1 MQTALSQFKLRCAL
15 YCIIVLCMAATSVMA
30 QVPDYPDSDLG
41 EGQMIEIRQDWNASM
56 DNRMEW
62 WHNARYGMFIH
73 WGPDALPRTPEDRGW
88 RNYDELLKR
97 GLVLNPVDFDA
108 EEWVDIARNAGMKYI
123 VYITK
128 HHNGFSMYDSKY
140 TEYDITDFTPFGR
153 DPLKELA
160 DACFQAGIRLGI
172 YYSVT
177 DMHHPEFPAKW
188 YRNQHYYPKPDADL
202 EKYIVYMKN
211 QIRELFTDY
220 GQIDIFFSD
229 DGGAFMTEGDGPL
242 EFYVK
247 EHPKLIHANE
257 IMDMIRSI
265 QPDVIF
271 NDRFAHGTMDYLT
284 PEGYYPKLG
293 DISTFHNFEVNTTMN
308 GSWMYREDRPDF
320 MNAEEVVQ
328 NLTHIASMGGNYLLN
343 VGPTPEGI
351 IPKESVDVLLESG
364 QWIKKYGES
373 VYGTKGTQWGQPDW
387 GRITHKILPD
397 GTTRLFLHVFDWPED
412 GRLILDTVRRRP
424 IKAYALRSIP
434 RKHYNVAI
442 EGNAYIVVT
451 LDGGAWDPFNSV
463 VVLDVDKAR

>member
-1 MQTALSQFKLRCAL
+1 MNTTVSVLKLRCTL
-15 YCIIVLCMAATSVMA
+15 FCIFVLCMAATSVLA
-30 QVPDYPDSDLG
+30 QTPDYPDSDLG
-41 EGQMIEIRQDWNASM
+41 SGRMIEIRPDWNTSM

-97 GLVLNPVDFDA
+97 GHVLNPVDFDA

-160 DACFQAGIRLGI
+160 DACFEAGIRLGI

-242 EFYVK
+242 EFYVA
-247 EHPKLIHANE
+247 EHPKLIHAYE

-265 QPDVIF
+265 QPDVII

-284 PEGYYPKLG
+284 PEGYYPTLG

-320 MNAEEVVQ
+320 MSAEEVVQ
-328 NLTHIASMGGNYLLN
+328 NFTHIASMGGNYLLN

-351 IPKESVDVLLESG
+351 IPKESVDVLLEAG

-373 VYGTKGTQWGQPDW
+373 VYGTKGTQWGQPEW

-397 GTTRLFLHVFDWPED
+397 GTTRLFLHVFDWPDD
-412 GRLILDTVRRRP
+412 GRLVLDTVRRRP
-424 IKAYALRSIP
+424 IQAYALRSIP
-434 RKHYNVAI
+434 RKNYNVAI

-451 LDGGAWDPFNSV
+451 LDGEAWDPFDSV

>member
-1 MQTALSQFKLRCAL
+1 MNTTVSVLKLRYAL
-15 YCIIVLCMAATSVMA
+15 FCIFVLCMAATSVLA
-30 QVPDYPDSDLG
+30 QTPDYPDSDFG
-41 EGQMIEIRQDWNASM
+41 SGRMIEIRPDWNTSM

-97 GLVLNPVDFDA
+97 GHVLNPVDFDA

-160 DACFQAGIRLGI
+160 DACFEAGIRLGI

-242 EFYVK
+242 EFYVA
-247 EHPKLIHANE
+247 EHPKLIHAYE

-265 QPDVIF
+265 QPDVII

-284 PEGYYPKLG
+284 PEGYYPTLG

-320 MNAEEVVQ
+320 MSAEEVVQ
-328 NLTHIASMGGNYLLN
+328 NFTHIASMGGNYLLN

-351 IPKESVDVLLESG
+351 IPKESVDVLLEAG

-373 VYGTKGTQWGQPDW
+373 VYGTKGTQWGQPEW

-397 GTTRLFLHVFDWPED
+397 GTTRLFLHVFDWPDD
-412 GRLILDTVRRRP
+412 GRLVLDTVRRRP
-424 IKAYALRSIP
+424 IQAYALRSIP
-434 RKHYNVAI
+434 RKNYNVAI

-451 LDGGAWDPFNSV
+451 LDGEAWDPFDSV

>member
-1 MQTALSQFKLRCAL
+1 MSTLLSKSVFRSVLFCIFLL
-15 YCIIVLCMAATSVMA
+15 YMAATSVLA
-30 QVPDYPDSDLG
+30 QTPDYPDQNLG
-41 EGQMIEIRQDWNASM
+41 SGQMIEIRSDWDPTM

-62 WHNARYGMFIH
+62 WHEARYGMFIH
-73 WGPDALPRTPEDRGW
+73 WGPDALPRLPEDRGW
-88 RNYDELLKR
+88 RNYDVLLER

-128 HHNGFSMYDSKY
+128 HHNGFNMYDSKY
-140 TEYDITDFTPFGR
+140 TDYDIKDFTPFGR

-160 DACFQAGIRLGI
+160 DACLEAGIRLGI

-247 EHPKLIHANE
+247 EHPDLIHANE

-284 PEGYYPKLG
+284 PEGYYPTLG

-320 MNAEEVVQ
+320 MSAKDVVQ
-328 NLTHIASMGGNYLLN
+328 NLAHIASMGGNYLLN

-351 IPKESVDVLLESG
+351 IPEESVDALLG
-364 QWIKKYGES
+364 GGDWLKKYGES
-373 VYGTKGTQWGQPDW
+373 IYGTMGTQWEQPEW
-387 GRITHKILPD
+387 GRITHRILAD
-397 GTTRLFLHVFDWPED
+397 GTTRLYLHVFDWPED
-412 GRLILDTVRRRP
+412 GRLVLDTVRRRP
-424 IKAYALRSIP
+424 IQAYALRSIP
-434 RKHYNVAI
+434 RNNFKAAI

-451 LDGGAWDPFNSV
+451 LDGRPWDSMNSV

>member
-1 MQTALSQFKLRCAL
+1 MSALLSKLVFRSVLFCIFLL
-15 YCIIVLCMAATSVMA
+15 YVAATSVLA
-30 QVPDYPDSDLG
+30 QVPDYPDQNLG
-41 EGQMIEIRQDWNASM
+41 SGRMIEIRPDWNPSM

-62 WHNARYGMFIH
+62 WHDARYGMFIH

-88 RNYDELLKR
+88 RNYDELLQR

-160 DACFQAGIRLGI
+160 DACLKAGIRLGI

-202 EKYIVYMKN
+202 EKYLVYMKN

-242 EFYVK
+242 EFYVE
-247 EHPKLIHANE
+247 EHPKLIHAYE

-320 MNAEEVVQ
+320 MSAEDVVQ
-328 NLTHIASMGGNYLLN
+328 NLAHIASMGGNYLLN

-351 IPKESVDVLLESG
+351 IPEESVDALLG
-364 QWIKKYGES
+364 GGDWLKKYGES
-373 VYGTKGTQWGQPDW
+373 IYRTKGTQWGQPEW

-397 GTTRLFLHVFDWPED
+397 GTTRLFLHVFDWPDD
-412 GRLILDTVRRRP
+412 GRLVLDTVRRRP
-424 IKAYALRSIP
+424 IQAYALRSIP
-434 RKHYNVAI
+434 RKNFKVAI

-451 LDGGAWDPFNSV
+451 LDGRAWDPMNSV